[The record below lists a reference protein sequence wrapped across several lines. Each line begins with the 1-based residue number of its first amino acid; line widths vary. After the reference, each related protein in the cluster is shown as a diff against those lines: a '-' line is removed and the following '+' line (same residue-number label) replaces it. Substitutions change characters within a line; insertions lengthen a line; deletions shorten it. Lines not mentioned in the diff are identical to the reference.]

1 MLDVLNYFSSI
12 EFYFIIFFLIIF
24 GAITQSAIGIGFGIP
39 ACFLVLLE
47 PSMVPSCIILMG
59 SFLAFSNAMLSFNDI
74 IKVDLVY
81 AYSGRII
88 GSLVAM
94 PLIFFTLGTK
104 NYLIIFGILLLI
116 ATYLSAK
123 KWNIVASKKN
133 ISIAGIASGLMGTL
147 TGIGGPPMAIVYQN
161 SSAKKVVATL
171 NMFFGI
177 GALFSVILFIF
188 FDLINLPEV
197 MKSVYLAPALII
209 GTYIGR
215 KKIIGQFVNRNLKK
229 LIISICFLSAVIII
243 LDAVVIDI

>member
-94 PLIFFTLGTK
+94 PLIFFTLGTQI
-104 NYLIIFGILLLI
+104 YLIIFGILLLI

-123 KWNIVASKKN
+123 KWNIVANKKN

>member
-1 MLDVLNYFSSI
+1 
-12 EFYFIIFFLIIF
+12 
-24 GAITQSAIGIGFGIP
+24 
-39 ACFLVLLE
+39 
-47 PSMVPSCIILMG
+47 MVPSCIILMG

>member
-1 MLDVLNYFSSI
+1 MY
-12 EFYFIIFFLIIF
+12 
-24 GAITQSAIGIGFGIP
+24 
-39 ACFLVLLE
+39 
-47 PSMVPSCIILMG
+47 
-59 SFLAFSNAMLSFNDI
+59 
-74 IKVDLVY
+74 VD
-81 AYSGRII
+81 
-88 GSLVAM
+88 
-94 PLIFFTLGTK
+94 
-104 NYLIIFGILLLI
+104 NLIIFGILLLI